1 MPDVYGTILEAI
13 HPHLGTRAEAVLEE
27 GLKRLGKRPSELT
40 PAEGAHLLKGL
51 VYRELQARMRPEEA
65 RRLVE
70 GVLAKIEGQG
80 ARLAKL
86 EQGLKRFGLYVDW
99 PEVARLRALVNR
111 LRQFPDPG
119 LLAEGEELLEA
130 LDEKMEEAL
139 LRQAKDLA
147 HLEEALERVRHL
159 GGPKVRRLESLVET
173 IRQAQKEGIL
183 AQAEVERARSLALEL
198 RKFLESSAVKTPTL
212 PEIVFET
219 QEAAPETPPQA
230 ETPSSHPTDVFL
242 TVEEASD
249 LEGELVVDLEALSQE
264 ASRRIL
270 ALEVEEEKR
279 RLEELLRRFAPLVER
294 ATVSPLLAEVQALL
308 DAGTP
313 VGEKLQALEE
323 AFQEAERN
331 LRAEKRARL
340 IQLQEAL
347 RLLSLPEEAKLPLQR
362 ALQLAEETL
371 EEGGYPDLLPLEEE
385 LRRLEEEARRKA
397 EEEKRL
403 LQEKEALVEELKKKG
418 EAFRPLLE
426 ELKALPLEALP
437 QRLPEVRA
445 RYAELLK
452 AQGEEAAL
460 RAKLAEAAKA
470 LEALKPE
477 ALALGLKEKVAEAE
491 ALLAQGSLP
500 DLGSLQKSLEDAKA
514 QARQEALLELS
525 RLQALAER
533 FRGFGGEGVLRA
545 IAEEKGK
552 PLPDPTPVARAL
564 EALKRRM
571 EVKREELTTR
581 LTAFFQ
587 AYARLEGF
595 QSETGRRLKALLPV
609 LRSAQ
614 EKLSRLGPQGLLQVE
629 RTLSQAEALLR
640 ELERE
645 QEAAKAVLQEIR
657 GEELEAL
664 LGVFD
669 QGRTPAQARAP
680 EAPTGA
686 PSPKVL
692 EADLAPLRLPGVEVL
707 GYLGEAL
714 PLPKEPLEALVQAL
728 DQLDKSLGQS
738 RGPAAILLGEKALV
752 LAPRKGRT
760 LVALLGKTSLSA
772 FLLELT
778 S

>member
-1 MPDVYGTILEAI
+1 MPDVYQTILEAI
-13 HPHLGTRAEAVLEE
+13 RPHLGTRAEAVLEE

-40 PAEGAHLLKGL
+40 PADGAHLLKGL

-70 GVLAKIEGQG
+70 DILAQMEGQG

-86 EQGLKRFGLYVDW
+86 EQGLRRFGLYVDW

-111 LRQFPDPG
+111 LRQTPDAG
-119 LLAEGEELLEA
+119 LLAEGEQLLEA
-130 LDEKMEEAL
+130 LEEKLEEAL

-147 HLEEALERVRHL
+147 HLEETLERVHHL

-173 IRQAQKEGIL
+173 LRRAQEEGIL

-198 RKFLESSAVKTPTL
+198 RKFLESSAVKAPTL

-219 QEAAPETPPQA
+219 QETPSETPPRV
-230 ETPSSHPTDVFL
+230 ETPSHPTDVFL
-242 TVEEASD
+242 TVEEASE
-249 LEGELVVDLEALSQE
+249 LEGELLVDLEALSQE
-264 ASRRIL
+264 ASQRIL
-270 ALEVEEEKR
+270 ALEVEEERR

-308 DAGTP
+308 ETGTS
-313 VGEKLQALEE
+313 VGEKLKALEE

-331 LRAEKRARL
+331 LKAEKRARL
-340 IQLQEAL
+340 IQLEEAL
-347 RLLSLPEEAKLPLQR
+347 RLLPLPEEAKLPLQR

-385 LRRLEEEARRKA
+385 LRRLEAEARRKA

-403 LQEKEALVEELKKKG
+403 LQEKEALVEELKEKG
-418 EAFRPLLE
+418 GAFRPLLE
-426 ELKALPLEALP
+426 ELQALPMEALP

-445 RYAELLK
+445 RYAELLR

-491 ALLAQGSLP
+491 ALLAQGGLP
-500 DLGSLQKSLEDAKA
+500 DLGSLRKSLEDAKA

-552 PLPDPTPVARAL
+552 PLPDPSPIARAL

-595 QSETGRRLKALLPV
+595 QSETNRRLKALLPV
-609 LRSAQ
+609 LKSAQ
-614 EKLSRLGPQGLLQVE
+614 EKLPRLGPQGLLQVE
-629 RTLSQAEALLR
+629 KTLGQAEALLR
-640 ELERE
+640 ELEKER
-645 QEAAKAVLQEIR
+645 EAAKAVLQEIR
-657 GEELEAL
+657 GEDLEAL

-669 QGRTPAQARAP
+669 QGRAQAQATPSGSQVASP
-680 EAPTGA
+680 EELGA
-686 PSPKVL
+686 ELS
-692 EADLAPLRLPGVEVL
+692 PLRLPGVEVL

-714 PLPKEPLEALVQAL
+714 PLPREPLEALVQAL
-728 DQLDKSLGQS
+728 DQLDKSLGQT
-738 RGPAAILLGEKALV
+738 RGPAAILLKEKALV

-760 LVALLGKTSLSA
+760 LVALLEKTSLSA

>member
-1 MPDVYGTILEAI
+1 MPDVYKTILEAI
-13 HPHLGTRAEAVLEE
+13 HPHLGARAVAVLEE

-40 PAEGAHLLKGL
+40 PEDGAHLLKGL

-65 RRLVE
+65 RQLVE
-70 GVLAKIEGQG
+70 GVLAQMEGQG

-111 LRQFPDPG
+111 LRQAEDPG
-119 LLAEGEELLEA
+119 LLQEGKTLLDALEEKL
-130 LDEKMEEAL
+130 EEAL

-173 IRQAQKEGIL
+173 IRQAQGEGVL

-198 RKFLESSAVKTPTL
+198 RKFLESSAVRSPTL

-219 QEAAPETPPQA
+219 QETPP
-230 ETPSSHPTDVFL
+230 PSHLTDEVFL
-242 TVEEASD
+242 TVEEASE
-249 LEGELVVDLEALSQE
+249 LEGELLVDLEALSQE
-264 ASRRIL
+264 ASQRIL

-279 RLEELLRRFAPLVER
+279 KLEALLSRYAPLVER

-308 DAGTP
+308 EAGTP
-313 VGEKLQALEE
+313 VGEKLQTLEE
-323 AFQEAERN
+323 AFQEAEKN

-347 RLLSLPEEAKLPLQR
+347 RQLPLPEEAKDPVQK
-362 ALQLAEETL
+362 ALELAEETL

-397 EEEKRL
+397 EEGKRL
-403 LQEKEALVEELKKKG
+403 LAEKEALVEELKEKG
-418 EAFRPLLE
+418 EAFRPLLL
-426 ELKALPLEALP
+426 ELTALLPEALS
-437 QRLPEVRA
+437 QKLPEIRT
-445 RYAELLK
+445 RYAALLK

-460 RAKLAEAAKA
+460 RAKLEEAQKA
-470 LEALKPE
+470 LEALKAQ
-477 ALALGLKEKVAEAE
+477 ALALGLGERIAQAE

-500 DLGSLQKSLEDAKA
+500 DLEELRSKLEEAKA
-514 QARQEALLELS
+514 QARGEALLELS

-552 PLPDPTPVARAL
+552 PLPDPTPIARAL

-587 AYARLEGF
+587 AHARLEGF
-595 QSETGRRLKALLPV
+595 QSETGRRLKSLLPV

-614 EKLSRLGPQGLLQVE
+614 ERLPRLGPQGLLQVE
-629 RTLSQAEALLR
+629 KTLTQAEGLLR
-640 ELERE
+640 ELEKE
-645 QEAAKAVLQEIR
+645 AEAAKAVLREIQ
-657 GEELEAL
+657 GADLEAL

-669 QGRTPAQARAP
+669 QGGAPARAAP
-680 EAPTGA
+680 PGSEAASLGEQP
-686 PSPKVL
+686 
-692 EADLAPLRLPGVEVL
+692 ADLSPLRLPGVEVL
-707 GYLGEAL
+707 GYLEAAL
-714 PLPKEPLEALVQAL
+714 PLPREPLRTLVQAL
-728 DQLDKSLGQS
+728 EQLDRSLGQA
-738 RGPAAILLGEKALV
+738 RGPVAVLFGEKALV
-752 LAPRKGRT
+752 LAPFRGRT
-760 LVALLGKTSLSA
+760 LVALMDRTSLSA
-772 FLLELT
+772 FLLELA

>member
-1 MPDVYGTILEAI
+1 MPDVYKTILEAI
-13 HPHLGTRAEAVLEE
+13 HPHLGARAVAVLEE

-40 PAEGAHLLKGL
+40 PEDGAHLLKGL

-65 RRLVE
+65 RQLVE
-70 GVLAKIEGQG
+70 GVLAQMEGQG

-111 LRQFPDPG
+111 LRQAPDPG
-119 LLAEGEELLEA
+119 LLAEGEELVEA
-130 LDEKMEEAL
+130 LEDKLEEAL

-173 IRQAQKEGIL
+173 IRQAQGEGVL

-198 RKFLESSAVKTPTL
+198 RKFLESSAVRSPTL

-219 QEAAPETPPQA
+219 QETPP
-230 ETPSSHPTDVFL
+230 PSHLTDEVFL
-242 TVEEASD
+242 TVEEASE
-249 LEGELVVDLEALSQE
+249 LEGELLVDLEALSQE
-264 ASRRIL
+264 ASQRIL

-279 RLEELLRRFAPLVER
+279 KLEALLSRYAPLVER

-308 DAGTP
+308 EAGTP
-313 VGEKLQALEE
+313 VGEKLQTLEE
-323 AFQEAERN
+323 AFQEAEKN

-347 RLLSLPEEAKLPLQR
+347 RQLPLPEEAKDPVQK
-362 ALQLAEETL
+362 ALELAEETL

-397 EEEKRL
+397 EEGKRL
-403 LQEKEALVEELKKKG
+403 LAEKEALVEELKEKG
-418 EAFRPLLE
+418 EAFRPLLL
-426 ELKALPLEALP
+426 ELTALLPEALS
-437 QRLPEVRA
+437 QKLPEIRT
-445 RYAELLK
+445 RYAALLK

-460 RAKLAEAAKA
+460 RAKLEEAQKA
-470 LEALKPE
+470 LEALKAQ
-477 ALALGLKEKVAEAE
+477 ALALGLGERIAQAE

-500 DLGSLQKSLEDAKA
+500 DLEELRSKLSEAKA
-514 QARQEALLELS
+514 QARGEALLELS

-552 PLPDPTPVARAL
+552 PLPDPTPIARAL

-587 AYARLEGF
+587 AHARLEGF
-595 QSETGRRLKALLPV
+595 QSETGRRLKSLLPV

-614 EKLSRLGPQGLLQVE
+614 ERLPRLGPQGLLQVE
-629 RTLSQAEALLR
+629 KTLTQAEGLLR
-640 ELERE
+640 ELEKE
-645 QEAAKAVLQEIR
+645 AEAAKAVLREIQ
-657 GEELEAL
+657 GADLEAL

-669 QGRTPAQARAP
+669 QGGAPARAAP
-680 EAPTGA
+680 PGSEAASLGEQP
-686 PSPKVL
+686 
-692 EADLAPLRLPGVEVL
+692 ADLSPLRLPGVEVL
-707 GYLGEAL
+707 GYLEAAL
-714 PLPKEPLEALVQAL
+714 PLPREPLKTLVQAL
-728 DQLDKSLGQS
+728 EQLDRSLGQA
-738 RGPAAILLGEKALV
+738 RGPVAVLFGEKALV
-752 LAPRKGRT
+752 LAPFRGRT
-760 LVALLGKTSLSA
+760 LVALMDRTSLSA
-772 FLLELT
+772 FLLELA

>member
-1 MPDVYGTILEAI
+1 MPDVYKTILEAI
-13 HPHLGTRAEAVLEE
+13 HPHLGARAVAVLEE

-40 PAEGAHLLKGL
+40 PEDGAHLLKGL

-65 RRLVE
+65 RQLVE
-70 GVLAKIEGQG
+70 GVLAQMEGQG

-111 LRQFPDPG
+111 LRQAEDPG
-119 LLAEGEELLEA
+119 LLQEGKTLLDALEEKL
-130 LDEKMEEAL
+130 EEAL

-173 IRQAQKEGIL
+173 IRQAQREGIL

-198 RKFLESSAVKTPTL
+198 RKFLESSAVRSPTL

-219 QEAAPETPPQA
+219 QETPP
-230 ETPSSHPTDVFL
+230 PSHLTDEVFL
-242 TVEEASD
+242 TVEEASE
-249 LEGELVVDLEALSQE
+249 LEGELLVDLEALSQE
-264 ASRRIL
+264 ASQRIL

-279 RLEELLRRFAPLVER
+279 KLEALLSRYAPLVER

-308 DAGTP
+308 EAGTP
-313 VGEKLQALEE
+313 VGEKLQTLEE
-323 AFQEAERN
+323 AFQEAEKN

-340 IQLQEAL
+340 IQLSEAL
-347 RLLSLPEEAKLPLQR
+347 RQLPLPEEAKDPVQK
-362 ALQLAEETL
+362 ALELAEETL

-397 EEEKRL
+397 EEGKRL
-403 LQEKEALVEELKKKG
+403 LAEKEALVEELKEKG
-418 EAFRPLLE
+418 EAFRPLLL
-426 ELKALPLEALP
+426 ELTALLPEALS
-437 QRLPEVRA
+437 QKLPEIRT
-445 RYAELLK
+445 RYAALLK

-460 RAKLAEAAKA
+460 RAKLEEAQKA

-491 ALLAQGSLP
+491 ALLAQGHLP
-500 DLGSLQKSLEDAKA
+500 DLEELRSKLEEAKA
-514 QARQEALLELS
+514 QARGEALLELS

-552 PLPDPTPVARAL
+552 PLPDPTPIARAL

-587 AYARLEGF
+587 AHARLEGF
-595 QSETGRRLKALLPV
+595 QSETGRRLKSLLPV

-614 EKLSRLGPQGLLQVE
+614 ERLPRLGPQGLLQVE
-629 RTLSQAEALLR
+629 KTLTQAEGLLR
-640 ELERE
+640 ELEKE
-645 QEAAKAVLQEIR
+645 AEAAKAVLREIQ
-657 GEELEAL
+657 GADLEAL

-669 QGRTPAQARAP
+669 QGGAPARAAP
-680 EAPTGA
+680 PGSEAASLGEQP
-686 PSPKVL
+686 
-692 EADLAPLRLPGVEVL
+692 ADLSPLRLPGVEVL
-707 GYLGEAL
+707 GYLEAAL
-714 PLPKEPLEALVQAL
+714 PLPREPLRTLVQAL
-728 DQLDKSLGQS
+728 EQLDRSLGQA
-738 RGPAAILLGEKALV
+738 RGPVAVLFGEKALV
-752 LAPRKGRT
+752 LAPFRGRT
-760 LVALLGKTSLSA
+760 LVALMDRTSLSA
-772 FLLELT
+772 FLLELA

>member
-1 MPDVYGTILEAI
+1 MPDVYKTILEAI
-13 HPHLGTRAEAVLEE
+13 HPHLGARAVAVLEE

-40 PAEGAHLLKGL
+40 PEDGAHLLKGL

-65 RRLVE
+65 RQLVE
-70 GVLAKIEGQG
+70 GVLAQMEGQG

-111 LRQFPDPG
+111 LRQAPDPG
-119 LLAEGEELLEA
+119 LLAEGEELVEA
-130 LDEKMEEAL
+130 LEEKLEEAL

-173 IRQAQKEGIL
+173 IRQAQREGIL

-198 RKFLESSAVKTPTL
+198 RKFLESSAVKAPTL

-219 QEAAPETPPQA
+219 QETPPETPPQA
-230 ETPSSHPTDVFL
+230 ETPSHPTDVFL
-242 TVEEASD
+242 TVEEASE
-249 LEGELVVDLEALSQE
+249 LEGELLVDLEALSQE
-264 ASRRIL
+264 ASQRIL

-279 RLEELLRRFAPLVER
+279 KLEALLSRYAPLVER

-308 DAGTP
+308 EAGTP
-313 VGEKLQALEE
+313 VGEKLQTLEE
-323 AFQEAERN
+323 AFQEAEKN

-340 IQLQEAL
+340 IQLSEAL
-347 RLLSLPEEAKLPLQR
+347 RQLPLPEEAKDPVQK
-362 ALQLAEETL
+362 ALELAEETL

-397 EEEKRL
+397 EEGKRL
-403 LQEKEALVEELKKKG
+403 LAEKEALVEELKEKG
-418 EAFRPLLE
+418 EAFRPLLL
-426 ELKALPLEALP
+426 ELTALLPEALS
-437 QRLPEVRA
+437 QKLPEIRT
-445 RYAELLK
+445 RYAALLK

-460 RAKLAEAAKA
+460 RAKLEEAQKA
-470 LEALKPE
+470 LEALKAQ
-477 ALALGLKEKVAEAE
+477 ALALGLGERIAQAE

-500 DLGSLQKSLEDAKA
+500 DLEELRSKLEEAKA
-514 QARQEALLELS
+514 QARGEALLELS

-552 PLPDPTPVARAL
+552 PLPDPTPIARAL

-587 AYARLEGF
+587 AHARLEGF
-595 QSETGRRLKALLPV
+595 QSETGRRLKSLLPV

-614 EKLSRLGPQGLLQVE
+614 ERLPRLGPQGLLQVE
-629 RTLSQAEALLR
+629 KTLTQAEGLLR
-640 ELERE
+640 ELEKE
-645 QEAAKAVLQEIR
+645 AEAAKAVLREIQ
-657 GEELEAL
+657 GADLEAL

-669 QGRTPAQARAP
+669 QGGAPARAAP
-680 EAPTGA
+680 PGSEAASLGEQP
-686 PSPKVL
+686 
-692 EADLAPLRLPGVEVL
+692 ADLSPLRLPGVEVL
-707 GYLGEAL
+707 GYLEAAL
-714 PLPKEPLEALVQAL
+714 PLPREPLRTLVQAL
-728 DQLDKSLGQS
+728 EQLDRSLGQA
-738 RGPAAILLGEKALV
+738 RGPVAVLFGEKALV
-752 LAPRKGRT
+752 LAPFRGRT
-760 LVALLGKTSLSA
+760 LVALMDRTSLSA
-772 FLLELT
+772 FLLELA

>member
-13 HPHLGTRAEAVLEE
+13 HPHLGARAEAVLEE

-40 PAEGAHLLKGL
+40 PADGAHLLKGL

-111 LRQFPDPG
+111 LRQSPDPG

-212 PEIVFET
+212 PEIIFET
-219 QEAAPETPPQA
+219 QETPPETPPQA
-230 ETPSSHPTDVFL
+230 ETPSHPSDVFL

-264 ASRRIL
+264 ASQRIL

-279 RLEELLRRFAPLVER
+279 KLEELLSRFAPLVER

-313 VGEKLQALEE
+313 VGEKLKALEE

-347 RLLSLPEEAKLPLQR
+347 RLLSLPEEAKLPLER

-403 LQEKEALVEELKKKG
+403 LQEKEALVEELKEKG

-460 RAKLAEAAKA
+460 RAKLTEAAKA

-500 DLGSLQKSLEDAKA
+500 DLGSLRKSLEEAKA
-514 QARQEALLELS
+514 QARQEALLELG

-552 PLPDPTPVARAL
+552 PLPDPTPIARAL

-614 EKLSRLGPQGLLQVE
+614 EKLPRLGPQGLLQVE

-657 GEELEAL
+657 EIRGEEIEAL

-669 QGRTPAQARAP
+669 QGRTPAQAKAP
-680 EAPTGA
+680 ET

-728 DQLDKSLGQS
+728 DQLDKSLGQT

-760 LVALLGKTSLSA
+760 LVALLEKTSLSA

>member
-1 MPDVYGTILEAI
+1 MPDVYKTILEAI
-13 HPHLGTRAEAVLEE
+13 HPHLGARAVAVLEE

-40 PAEGAHLLKGL
+40 PEDGAHLLKGL

-65 RRLVE
+65 RQLVE
-70 GVLAKIEGQG
+70 GVLAQMEGQG

-111 LRQFPDPG
+111 LRQAEDPG
-119 LLAEGEELLEA
+119 LLQEGKTLLDALEEKL
-130 LDEKMEEAL
+130 EEAL

-173 IRQAQKEGIL
+173 IRQAQREGIL

-198 RKFLESSAVKTPTL
+198 RKFLESSAVRAPNL

-219 QEAAPETPPQA
+219 QEEAPK
-230 ETPSSHPTDVFL
+230 HPTDVFI
-242 TVEEASD
+242 TVEEASE
-249 LEGELVVDLEALSQE
+249 LEGELLVDLEALSQE
-264 ASRRIL
+264 ASQRIL

-279 RLEELLRRFAPLVER
+279 KLEALLSRYAPLVER

-308 DAGTP
+308 EAGTP
-313 VGEKLQALEE
+313 VGEKLQTLEE
-323 AFQEAERN
+323 AFQEAEKN

-340 IQLQEAL
+340 IQLSEAL
-347 RLLSLPEEAKLPLQR
+347 RQLPLPEEAKDPVQK
-362 ALQLAEETL
+362 ALELAEETL

-397 EEEKRL
+397 EEGKRL
-403 LQEKEALVEELKKKG
+403 LAEKEALVEELKEKG
-418 EAFRPLLE
+418 EAFRPLLL
-426 ELKALPLEALP
+426 ELTALLPEALS
-437 QRLPEVRA
+437 QKLPEIRT
-445 RYAELLK
+445 RYAALLK

-460 RAKLAEAAKA
+460 RAKLEEAQKA
-470 LEALKPE
+470 LEALKAQ
-477 ALALGLKEKVAEAE
+477 ALALGLGERIAQAE

-500 DLGSLQKSLEDAKA
+500 DLEELRSKLEEAKA
-514 QARQEALLELS
+514 QARGEALLELS

-533 FRGFGGEGVLRA
+533 FRGSGGEGVLRA

-552 PLPDPTPVARAL
+552 PLPDPTPIARAL

-587 AYARLEGF
+587 AHARLEGF
-595 QSETGRRLKALLPV
+595 QSETGRRLKSLLPV

-614 EKLSRLGPQGLLQVE
+614 ERLPRLGPQGLLQVE
-629 RTLSQAEALLR
+629 KTLTQAEGLLR
-640 ELERE
+640 ELEKE
-645 QEAAKAVLQEIR
+645 AEAAKAVLREIQ
-657 GEELEAL
+657 GADLEAL

-669 QGRTPAQARAP
+669 QGGAPARAAP
-680 EAPTGA
+680 PGSEAASLGEQP
-686 PSPKVL
+686 
-692 EADLAPLRLPGVEVL
+692 ADLSPLRLPGVEVL
-707 GYLGEAL
+707 GYLEAAL
-714 PLPKEPLEALVQAL
+714 PLPREPLKTLVQAL
-728 DQLDKSLGQS
+728 EQLDRSLGQA
-738 RGPAAILLGEKALV
+738 RGPVAVLFGEKALV
-752 LAPRKGRT
+752 LAPFRGRT
-760 LVALLGKTSLSA
+760 LVALMDRTSLSA
-772 FLLELT
+772 FLLELA

>member
-1 MPDVYGTILEAI
+1 MPDVYKTILEAI
-13 HPHLGTRAEAVLEE
+13 HPHLGARAVAVLEE

-40 PAEGAHLLKGL
+40 PEDGAHLLKGL

-65 RRLVE
+65 RQLVE
-70 GVLAKIEGQG
+70 GVLAQMEGQG

-111 LRQFPDPG
+111 LRQAEDPG
-119 LLAEGEELLEA
+119 LLQEGKTLLDALEEKL
-130 LDEKMEEAL
+130 EEAL

-173 IRQAQKEGIL
+173 IRQAQGEGVL

-198 RKFLESSAVKTPTL
+198 RKFLESSAVRSPTL

-219 QEAAPETPPQA
+219 QETPP
-230 ETPSSHPTDVFL
+230 PSHLTDEVFL
-242 TVEEASD
+242 TVEEASE
-249 LEGELVVDLEALSQE
+249 LEGELLVDLEALSQE
-264 ASRRIL
+264 ASQRIL

-279 RLEELLRRFAPLVER
+279 KLEALLSRYAPLVER

-308 DAGTP
+308 EAGTP
-313 VGEKLQALEE
+313 VGEKLQTLEE
-323 AFQEAERN
+323 ALQEAEKN

-340 IQLQEAL
+340 IQLSEAL
-347 RLLSLPEEAKLPLQR
+347 RQLPLPEEAKDPVQK
-362 ALQLAEETL
+362 ALELAEETL

-397 EEEKRL
+397 EEGKRL
-403 LQEKEALVEELKKKG
+403 LAEKEALVEELKEKG
-418 EAFRPLLE
+418 EAFRPLLL
-426 ELKALPLEALP
+426 ELTALLPEALS
-437 QRLPEVRA
+437 QKLPEIRT
-445 RYAELLK
+445 RYAALLK

-460 RAKLAEAAKA
+460 RAKLEEAQKA
-470 LEALKPE
+470 LEALKAQ
-477 ALALGLKEKVAEAE
+477 ALALGLGERIAQAE

-500 DLGSLQKSLEDAKA
+500 DLEELRSKLEEAKA
-514 QARQEALLELS
+514 QARGEALLELS

-552 PLPDPTPVARAL
+552 PLPDPTPIARAL

-587 AYARLEGF
+587 AHARLEGF
-595 QSETGRRLKALLPV
+595 QSETGRRLKSLLPV

-614 EKLSRLGPQGLLQVE
+614 ERLPRLGPQGLLQVE
-629 RTLSQAEALLR
+629 KTLTQAEGLLR
-640 ELERE
+640 ELEKE
-645 QEAAKAVLQEIR
+645 AEAAKAVLREIQ
-657 GEELEAL
+657 GADLEAL

-669 QGRTPAQARAP
+669 QGGGPARAAP
-680 EAPTGA
+680 PGSEAASLGEQP
-686 PSPKVL
+686 
-692 EADLAPLRLPGVEVL
+692 ADLSPLRLPGVEVL
-707 GYLGEAL
+707 GYLEAAL
-714 PLPKEPLEALVQAL
+714 PLPREPLEALVQAL
-728 DQLDKSLGQS
+728 DQLDKGLGQT

-752 LAPRKGRT
+752 LAPRKGRI
-760 LVALLGKTSLSA
+760 LVALLEKTSLSA
-772 FLLELT
+772 FLLELA

>member
-1 MPDVYGTILEAI
+1 MLDVYGTILEAI
-13 HPHLGTRAEAVLEE
+13 HPHLGTRAVAVLEE

-40 PAEGAHLLKGL
+40 PADGAHLLKGL

-70 GVLAKIEGQG
+70 GVLAQIEGQG

-111 LRQFPDPG
+111 LRQAPDPG

-130 LDEKMEEAL
+130 LEEKLEEAL

-173 IRQAQKEGIL
+173 IRQAQGEGIL

-198 RKFLESSAVKTPTL
+198 RKFLESSAVKAPTL

-219 QEAAPETPPQA
+219 QETLLETPPQA
-230 ETPSSHPTDVFL
+230 ETPSHPTDVFL
-242 TVEEASD
+242 TVEEASE
-249 LEGELVVDLEALSQE
+249 LEGELWVDLEALSQE
-264 ASRRIL
+264 ASQRIL
-270 ALEVEEEKR
+270 ALELEEEKR
-279 RLEELLRRFAPLVER
+279 RLEELLSRYAPLVER

-313 VGEKLQALEE
+313 VGEKLKALEE
-323 AFQEAERN
+323 AFQEAEKN

-340 IQLQEAL
+340 IQLQETL
-347 RLLSLPEEAKLPLQR
+347 RLLSLPEEAKLPLQQ

-385 LRRLEEEARRKA
+385 LRRLEGEAQRKA

-403 LQEKEALVEELKKKG
+403 LQEKEALVAELEEKG

-426 ELKALPLEALP
+426 ELRALPLEALP

-491 ALLAQGSLP
+491 TLLAQGSLP
-500 DLGSLQKSLEDAKA
+500 NLGALQTSLEEARAK
-514 QARQEALLELS
+514 ARQEALSELS

-533 FRGFGGEGVLRA
+533 FRGFGGEGILRA

-552 PLPDPTPVARAL
+552 PLPDPTPIARAL

-571 EVKREELTTR
+571 EAKREELTTR

-595 QSETGRRLKALLPV
+595 QSETGRRLRSLLPV

-614 EKLSRLGPQGLLQVE
+614 EKLPRLGPQGLLQVE
-629 RTLSQAEALLR
+629 RTLGQVEALLR

-645 QEAAKAVLQEIR
+645 QEAAKAVLQEIK
-657 GEELEAL
+657 GEDLEAL

-669 QGRTPAQARAP
+669 QGRTPAQAKAP
-680 EAPTGA
+680 EAP
-686 PSPKVL
+686 SPMDL

-714 PLPKEPLEALVQAL
+714 PLPREPLEALVQAL
-728 DQLDKSLGQS
+728 DQLDKSLGQT

-752 LAPRKGRT
+752 LAPRKGRI
-760 LVALLGKTSLSA
+760 LVALLEKTSLSA
-772 FLLELT
+772 FLIELT

>member
-13 HPHLGTRAEAVLEE
+13 HPHLGARAEAVLEE

-40 PAEGAHLLKGL
+40 PADGAHLLKGL

-111 LRQFPDPG
+111 LRQSPDPG

-212 PEIVFET
+212 PEIIFET
-219 QEAAPETPPQA
+219 QETPPETPPQA
-230 ETPSSHPTDVFL
+230 ETPSHPSDVFL

-264 ASRRIL
+264 ASQRIL

-279 RLEELLRRFAPLVER
+279 KLEELLSRFAPLVER

-313 VGEKLQALEE
+313 VGEKLKALEE

-347 RLLSLPEEAKLPLQR
+347 RLLSLPEEAKLPLER

-403 LQEKEALVEELKKKG
+403 LQEKEALVEELKEKG

-460 RAKLAEAAKA
+460 RAKLTEAAKA

-500 DLGSLQKSLEDAKA
+500 DLGSLRKSLEEAKA
-514 QARQEALLELS
+514 QARQEALLELG

-545 IAEEKGK
+545 IAEEKGR
-552 PLPDPTPVARAL
+552 PLPDPTPIARAL

-614 EKLSRLGPQGLLQVE
+614 EKLPRLGPQGLLQVE

-657 GEELEAL
+657 EIRGEEIEAL

-669 QGRTPAQARAP
+669 QGRTPAQAKAP
-680 EAPTGA
+680 ET

-707 GYLGEAL
+707 GYLGGAL

-728 DQLDKSLGQS
+728 DQLDKSLGQT

-760 LVALLGKTSLSA
+760 LVALLEKTSLSA
-772 FLLELT
+772 FLLELA

>member
-1 MPDVYGTILEAI
+1 MPDVYKTILEAI
-13 HPHLGTRAEAVLEE
+13 HPHLGARAVAVLEE

-40 PAEGAHLLKGL
+40 LADGAHLLKGL

-65 RRLVE
+65 RQLVE
-70 GVLAKIEGQG
+70 GVLAQMEGQG

-111 LRQFPDPG
+111 LRQAPDPG
-119 LLAEGEELLEA
+119 LLAEGEELVEA
-130 LDEKMEEAL
+130 LEDKLEEAL

-212 PEIVFET
+212 PEIIFET
-219 QEAAPETPPQA
+219 QETPPETPPQA
-230 ETPSSHPTDVFL
+230 ETPSHPSDVFL

-264 ASRRIL
+264 ASQRIL

-279 RLEELLRRFAPLVER
+279 KLEELLSRFAPLVER

-313 VGEKLQALEE
+313 VGEKLKALEE

-347 RLLSLPEEAKLPLQR
+347 RLLSLPEEAKLPLER

-403 LQEKEALVEELKKKG
+403 LQEKEALVAELEEKG

-426 ELKALPLEALP
+426 ELRALPLEALP

-445 RYAELLK
+445 QYADLLK

-500 DLGSLQKSLEDAKA
+500 DLGSLRKSLEEAKA

-552 PLPDPTPVARAL
+552 PLPDPTPIARAL

-587 AYARLEGF
+587 AHARLEGF
-595 QSETGRRLKALLPV
+595 QSETGRRLKSLLPV

-614 EKLSRLGPQGLLQVE
+614 ERLPRLGPQGLLQVE
-629 RTLSQAEALLR
+629 KTLTQAEGLLR
-640 ELERE
+640 ELEKE
-645 QEAAKAVLQEIR
+645 AEAAKAVLREIQ
-657 GEELEAL
+657 GADLEAL

-669 QGRTPAQARAP
+669 QGGAPARAAP
-680 EAPTGA
+680 PGSEAASLGEQP
-686 PSPKVL
+686 
-692 EADLAPLRLPGVEVL
+692 ADLSPLRLPGVEVL
-707 GYLGEAL
+707 GYLEAAL
-714 PLPKEPLEALVQAL
+714 PLPREPLKTLVQAL
-728 DQLDKSLGQS
+728 EQLDRSLGQA
-738 RGPAAILLGEKALV
+738 RGPVAVLFGEKALV
-752 LAPRKGRT
+752 LAPFRGRT
-760 LVALLGKTSLSA
+760 LVALMDRTSLSA
-772 FLLELT
+772 FLLELA

>member
-1 MPDVYGTILEAI
+1 MPDVYKTILEAI
-13 HPHLGTRAEAVLEE
+13 HPHLGARAVAVLEE

-40 PAEGAHLLKGL
+40 PEDGAHLLKGL

-65 RRLVE
+65 RQLVE
-70 GVLAKIEGQG
+70 GVLAQMEGQG

-111 LRQFPDPG
+111 LRQAEDPG
-119 LLAEGEELLEA
+119 LLQEGKTLLDALEEKL
-130 LDEKMEEAL
+130 EEAL

-173 IRQAQKEGIL
+173 IRQAQGEGVL

-198 RKFLESSAVKTPTL
+198 RKFLESSAVRSPTL

-219 QEAAPETPPQA
+219 QETPP
-230 ETPSSHPTDVFL
+230 PSHLTDEVFL
-242 TVEEASD
+242 TVEEASE
-249 LEGELVVDLEALSQE
+249 LEGELLVDLEALSQE
-264 ASRRIL
+264 ASQRIL

-279 RLEELLRRFAPLVER
+279 KLEALLSRYAPLVER

-308 DAGTP
+308 EAGTP
-313 VGEKLQALEE
+313 VGEKLQTLEE
-323 AFQEAERN
+323 AFQEAEKN

-347 RLLSLPEEAKLPLQR
+347 RQLPLPEEAKDPVQK
-362 ALQLAEETL
+362 ALELAEETL

-397 EEEKRL
+397 EEGKRL
-403 LQEKEALVEELKKKG
+403 LAEKEALVEELKEKG
-418 EAFRPLLE
+418 EAFRPLLL
-426 ELKALPLEALP
+426 ELTALLPEALS
-437 QRLPEVRA
+437 QKLPEIRT
-445 RYAELLK
+445 RYAALLK

-460 RAKLAEAAKA
+460 RAKLEEAQKA
-470 LEALKPE
+470 LEALKAQ
-477 ALALGLKEKVAEAE
+477 ALALGLGERIAQAE

-500 DLGSLQKSLEDAKA
+500 DLEELRSKLEEAKA
-514 QARQEALLELS
+514 QARGEALLELS

-552 PLPDPTPVARAL
+552 PLPDPTPIARAL

-587 AYARLEGF
+587 AHARLEGF
-595 QSETGRRLKALLPV
+595 QSETNRRLKALLPV
-609 LRSAQ
+609 LKSAQ
-614 EKLSRLGPQGLLQVE
+614 EKLPRLGPQGLLQVE

-640 ELERE
+640 ELEKER
-645 QEAAKAVLQEIR
+645 EAAKAVLQEIR
-657 GEELEAL
+657 GEDLEAL

-669 QGRTPAQARAP
+669 QGRTPAQAKPP
-680 EAPTGA
+680 EAPSTMD
-686 PSPKVL
+686 L

-714 PLPKEPLEALVQAL
+714 PLPREPLEAFVQAL
-728 DQLDKSLGQS
+728 DQLDKSLGQT

-752 LAPRKGRT
+752 LALRKGRI
-760 LVALLGKTSLSA
+760 LVALLEKTSLSA

>member
-1 MPDVYGTILEAI
+1 MPDVYKTILEAI
-13 HPHLGTRAEAVLEE
+13 HPHLGARAVAVLEE

-40 PAEGAHLLKGL
+40 PEDGAHLLKGL

-65 RRLVE
+65 RQLVE
-70 GVLAKIEGQG
+70 GVLAQMEGQG

-111 LRQFPDPG
+111 LRQAEDPG
-119 LLAEGEELLEA
+119 LLQEGKTLLDALEEKL
-130 LDEKMEEAL
+130 EEAL

-173 IRQAQKEGIL
+173 IRQAQREGIL

-198 RKFLESSAVKTPTL
+198 RKFLESSAVRSPTL

-219 QEAAPETPPQA
+219 QETPP
-230 ETPSSHPTDVFL
+230 PSHLTDEVFL
-242 TVEEASD
+242 TVEEASE
-249 LEGELVVDLEALSQE
+249 LEGELLVDLEALSQE
-264 ASRRIL
+264 ASQRIL

-279 RLEELLRRFAPLVER
+279 KLEALLSRYAPLVER

-308 DAGTP
+308 EAGTP
-313 VGEKLQALEE
+313 VGEKLQTLEE
-323 AFQEAERN
+323 AFQEAEKN

-340 IQLQEAL
+340 IQLSEAL
-347 RLLSLPEEAKLPLQR
+347 RQLPLPEEAKDPVQK
-362 ALQLAEETL
+362 ALELAEETL

-397 EEEKRL
+397 EEGKRL
-403 LQEKEALVEELKKKG
+403 LAEKEALVEELKEKG
-418 EAFRPLLE
+418 EAFRPLLL
-426 ELKALPLEALP
+426 ELTALLPEALS
-437 QRLPEVRA
+437 QKLPEIRT
-445 RYAELLK
+445 RYAALLK

-460 RAKLAEAAKA
+460 RAKLEEAQKA
-470 LEALKPE
+470 LEALKAQ
-477 ALALGLKEKVAEAE
+477 ALALGLGERIAQAE

-500 DLGSLQKSLEDAKA
+500 DLEELRSKLEEAKA
-514 QARQEALLELS
+514 QARGEALLELS

-552 PLPDPTPVARAL
+552 PLPDPTPIARAL

-587 AYARLEGF
+587 AHARLEGF
-595 QSETGRRLKALLPV
+595 QSETGRRLKSLLPV

-614 EKLSRLGPQGLLQVE
+614 ERLPRLGPQGLLQVE
-629 RTLSQAEALLR
+629 KTLTQAEGLLR
-640 ELERE
+640 ELEKE
-645 QEAAKAVLQEIR
+645 AEAAKAVLREIQ
-657 GEELEAL
+657 GADLEAL

-669 QGRTPAQARAP
+669 QGGAPARAAP
-680 EAPTGA
+680 PGSEAASLGEQP
-686 PSPKVL
+686 
-692 EADLAPLRLPGVEVL
+692 ADLSPLRLPGVEVL
-707 GYLGEAL
+707 GYLEAAL
-714 PLPKEPLEALVQAL
+714 PLPREPLRTLVQAL
-728 DQLDKSLGQS
+728 EQLDRSLGQA
-738 RGPAAILLGEKALV
+738 RGPVAVLFGEKALV
-752 LAPRKGRT
+752 LAPFRGRT
-760 LVALLGKTSLSA
+760 LVALMDRTSLSA
-772 FLLELT
+772 FLLELA